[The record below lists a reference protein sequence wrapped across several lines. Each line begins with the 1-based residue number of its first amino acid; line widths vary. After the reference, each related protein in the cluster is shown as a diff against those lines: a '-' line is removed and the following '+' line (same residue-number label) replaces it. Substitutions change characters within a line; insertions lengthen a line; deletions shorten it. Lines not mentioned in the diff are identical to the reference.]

1 MSLASFGRIPVAA
14 LSGALLGTITLLTL
28 AGCGGT
34 ASSSLVSTPTAPAAP
49 TPTANLS
56 AVAAAAYLAAATAAN
71 TATDKPQHKATC
83 NSTTIANNKACF
95 AQEFTIQEQFLTT
108 ISAITFPDSMK
119 ADVSALISTNTKE
132 AQLDNTLRQE
142 ANPGADSVDYN
153 ALKAVVNDSAAASG
167 VVRHDLGLP
176 PVPPV

>member
-14 LSGALLGTITLLTL
+14 LSSALLGTVTLLTL

-34 ASSSLVSTPTAPAAP
+34 ASSSLVSTPTPTAP
-49 TPTANLS
+49 TPTANLT

-71 TATDKPQHKATC
+71 TATDNPQHKATC

-95 AQEFTIQEQFLTT
+95 AQGFTIEEKFLTT

-132 AQLDNTLRQE
+132 AQLDNTLSQE

-153 ALKAVVNDSAAASG
+153 ALKAVLNDSAAASG